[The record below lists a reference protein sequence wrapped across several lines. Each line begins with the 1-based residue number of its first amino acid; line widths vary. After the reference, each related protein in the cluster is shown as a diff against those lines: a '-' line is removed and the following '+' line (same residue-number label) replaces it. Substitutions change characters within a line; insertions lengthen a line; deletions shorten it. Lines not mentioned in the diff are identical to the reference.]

1 MTNITPKPKVSTKDI
16 FKKGFIILSGGAFVW
31 FSVAE
36 VIKMVSQPVTPP
48 ANTQNQEEL
57 SPQARLEKEMQGYQL
72 VLDKEPDNVFALEKL
87 VEVNLQLGNL
97 AQALPLTEKLV
108 ELQPTNQRY
117 QDVLKI
123 IKQGLEAEKTKTSTP
138 SDSSDI
144 PDENRK
150 NEKK

>member
-1 MTNITPKPKVSTKDI
+1 MTNTSQKPKFSTKDI
-16 FKKGFIILSGGAFVW
+16 LKKGFIILSGGAFVW

-36 VIKMVSQPVTPP
+36 VIQMVSKPTTPP

-57 SPQARLEKEMQGYQL
+57 SPEARLEKEMQGYQL
-72 VLDKEPDNVFALEKL
+72 VLDKEPNNVFALEKL

-97 AQALPLTEKLV
+97 AQALPLTEKLAA
-108 ELQPTNQRY
+108 LQPTNQRY

-123 IKQGLEAEKTKTSTP
+123 IKQGIEAQKTKTSTP
-138 SDSSDI
+138 SDSSNI
-144 PDENRK
+144 PDK